1 MALIVGINHLR
12 DGIEPQSTIGADM
25 AIVGIVG
32 TAPAAVAETFPLNT
46 PVEVRTN
53 DTAKRTA
60 LGATGT
66 IADALAGISAMLSNV
81 GAAKCV
87 VVRVAEGANTAE
99 TIANIVGSEAG
110 ATGIW
115 ALLDAPE
122 ELALTPRL
130 IIVPGFTSQ
139 TQTGVESVTV
149 GTAGAGYTSAP
160 TVAFTGGGGTGAA
173 GTAVLGTGA
182 DAGKVVGVT
191 ITNPGSGYTSA
202 PTVAFSDGGGTGAAA
217 TATLG
222 QLANAVVANMPTI
235 LDRLKAHFI
244 PEGPSSNRQAWI
256 DWLETVPNNQ
266 RILHPLRQ
274 DAKVLDSDGEIVT
287 KPLSPYVVGAYIA
300 RDAGT
305 DGVPARSAANQAL
318 AGFVGVTPNIPFSI
332 TDANSLG
339 QSDLEFSGGIVV
351 RGNAGV
357 DGALTDSGFV
367 FWGTDTMSSDSEWLF
382 ANVSRMRDYM
392 ELLQVKT
399 LRNYL
404 GKFNLTRQTVQAIL
418 NTINSQLTN
427 LEANG
432 YILGFKLG
440 FDEGVNT
447 PEELRSGHID
457 LQFMAEEPPVLRKIT
472 LRSRR
477 HREALNDLTRAIA
490 IDLGT
495 DVAA

>member
-1 MALIVGINHLR
+1 MTLIVGINHLR
-12 DGIEPQSTIGADM
+12 DGIEPQSTIGSDM

-32 TAPAAVAETFPLNT
+32 TAPGADSALFPLNKA
-46 PVEVRTN
+46 VDLRTN
-53 DTAKRTA
+53 EAAKRAA
-60 LGATGT
+60 LGTSGT
-66 IADALAGISAMLSNV
+66 LVDALAGISATLQGV

-87 VVRVAEGANTAE
+87 LVRVTQGATAAE
-99 TIANIVGSEAG
+99 TIANIIGSEANS
-110 ATGIW
+110 TGVW
-115 ALLDAPE
+115 ALLSAPE
-122 ELALTPRL
+122 ELTLTPRL

-139 TQTGVESVTV
+139 THSGVGAVTV
-149 GTAGAGYTSAP
+149 GTAGSGYTSAP
-160 TVAFTGGGGTGAA
+160 TVAFSGGGGTGAA
-173 GTAVLGTGA
+173 GTAVLGTGP

-202 PTVAFSDGGGTGAAA
+202 PTIAFSGGGGTGAAA
-217 TATLG
+217 TATVEM
-222 QLANAVVANMPTI
+222 LANGVVAVMPTI

-244 PEGPSSNRQAWI
+244 PEGPSSSRQAWL

-274 DAKVLDSDGEIVT
+274 DAKVLDADGNVVT

-318 AGFVGVTPNIPFSI
+318 SGLVGVSPNIPFSI

-339 QSDLEFSGGIVV
+339 QSDLEVSGGIVV

-392 ELLQVKT
+392 ELLQVKA

-404 GKFNLTRQTVQAIL
+404 GKYNLTRQTVQAII
-418 NTINSQLTN
+418 NTMNSQLTN

-447 PEELRSGHID
+447 PEELRAGHID

-477 HREALNDLTRAIA
+477 HREALQDLTRAIA
-490 IDLGT
+490 IDLGS
-495 DVAA
+495 DIAA